1 MSKHKINNYP
11 ISNYNGKGVKSLLKI
26 TEATGISW
34 EFELSANRLF
44 TIGRAKENDIVLN
57 DRRVSRHHAHVA
69 ADGATFKIV
78 DGCYSDG
85 ELKRSVNRV
94 YLNGIPTL
102 EKTLEVGDQIL
113 IGESRLIFHIE
124 EPKPVADPASS
135 KTTIPGAVNFDDQP
149 LGHTQLLMSAREIIG
164 KHSNISLEAEMISPA
179 EIKDLRRKAQIL
191 EMLYDMSKTL
201 GTIFDLKEIFVRATD
216 LIFRGTP
223 SDRVVALLADE
234 TLDGKILD
242 YSLFPIAV
250 KARDAQ
256 LEGLTE
262 KLTISRTITQK
273 VMREKIA
280 LLSQDAKTDAQF
292 VGSDSIVS
300 QGVRSTIC
308 APLLTE
314 SSVHGVV
321 YADRLDPFA
330 AFTPDD
336 LELISAVAAQTA
348 MAVET
353 IKAHKR
359 LAREEVA
366 RANYSRFMPEY
377 VVKQLLEKPDSFRL
391 GGVNQKV
398 TVLFADIRGFTA
410 LSEKENPEKVVG
422 LLNKYFSAMSEIIF
436 AYGGTLDKYIGDGL
450 MAMFGAPN
458 ASPEDSKNALKTA
471 VAMQK
476 RLNVLNGE
484 LSADGFGRV
493 EIGIGLH
500 TGIATIGYIGSEQR
514 SEYTA
519 IGDTVNLASRLEQNA
534 RGGQILI
541 SDATAAECEGLVT
554 LIPQEPLTVRN
565 RLQPV
570 TLFEVKWN

>member
-1 MSKHKINNYP
+1 M
-11 ISNYNGKGVKSLLKI
+11 KSFLKI
-26 TEATGISW
+26 TEATGENW
-34 EFELSANRLF
+34 ELELTQNSVY

-57 DRRVSRHHAHVA
+57 DRRVSRHHAQVA
-69 ADGATFKIV
+69 SDNGNFKLIDGYYV
-78 DGCYSDG
+78 NG

-94 YLNGIPTL
+94 FVNGIPHL
-102 EKTLEVGDQIL
+102 EKVLEQGDL
-113 IGESRLIFHIE
+113 VTIGESRLIFQILADQPSADE
-124 EPKPVADPASS
+124 TPAKDKVA
-135 KTTIPGAVNFDDQP
+135 TGVNFDDQP
-149 LGHTQLLMSAREIIG
+149 LGHTQLLISAREIIG
-164 KHSNISLEAEMISPA
+164 KHSSLSIEAEMVSPA
-179 EIKDLRRKAQIL
+179 EIKELRRKAQIL
-191 EMLYDMSKTL
+191 EMLYEMSKTL
-201 GTIFDLKEIFVRATD
+201 GTVFDLKEIFVRATD

-223 SDRVVALLADE
+223 SERVVALLADE

-256 LEGLTE
+256 LEKVTE

-273 VMREKIA
+273 VMREKVA

-292 VGSDSIVS
+292 LGADSIVT

-308 APLLTE
+308 APLITE
-314 SSVHGVV
+314 SNVHGVL

-330 AFTPDD
+330 AFTSDD

-348 MAVET
+348 VAVET

-377 VVKQLLEKPDSFRL
+377 VVKQLLENPDSFRL
-391 GGVNQKV
+391 GGVNQKI
-398 TVLFADIRGFTA
+398 TVLFADIRGFTT

-422 LLNKYFSAMSEIIF
+422 LLNKYFTAMSEIIF

-450 MAMFGAPN
+450 MAIFGAPN

-476 RLNVLNGE
+476 RLTTLNGE
-484 LSADGFGRV
+484 LSAEGFSRV

-519 IGDTVNLASRLEQNA
+519 IGDSVNIASRLEQNA

-541 SDATAAECEGLVT
+541 SDSTAAECEDLVT
-554 LIPQEPLTVRN
+554 LIPHEPLTVKN

-570 TLFEVKWN
+570 SLFEVKWN

>member
-1 MSKHKINNYP
+1 M
-11 ISNYNGKGVKSLLKI
+11 KSILKI
-26 TEATGISW
+26 TEAAGNSW
-34 EFELSANRLF
+34 DFELAPNSVY

-57 DRRVSRHHAHVA
+57 DRRVSRHHAQVA
-69 ADGATFKIV
+69 SENGAFKII
-78 DGCYSDG
+78 DGYFDG
-85 ELKRSVNRV
+85 GEFKRSVNRV
-94 YLNGIPTL
+94 FVNGLPHLDKIL
-102 EKTLEVGDQIL
+102 ESGDVVT
-113 IGESRLIFHIE
+113 IGESRLLFE
-124 EPKPVADPASS
+124 RLADEPTLQTETEKEIKPTGVS
-135 KTTIPGAVNFDDQP
+135 FDDQP
-149 LGHTQLLMSAREIIG
+149 LGHTQLLISAREIIG
-164 KHSNISLEAEMISPA
+164 KQSKLSIEAEIVSPA
-179 EIKDLRRKAQIL
+179 EIKELRRKAQIL
-191 EMLYDMSKTL
+191 EMLYDMSKSL

-223 SDRVVALLADE
+223 SERVVALLADE
-234 TLDGKILD
+234 TLDGKILE
-242 YSLFPIAV
+242 YSLFPIAM
-250 KARDAQ
+250 KARDEN
-256 LEGLTE
+256 LEKVTE

-273 VMREKIA
+273 VMREKVA
-280 LLSQDAKTDAQF
+280 LLSQDARTDAQF
-292 VGSDSIVS
+292 SGADSIVS

-308 APLLTE
+308 APLITE
-314 SSVHGVV
+314 SNVHGVV
-321 YADRLDPFA
+321 YADRLDPFS
-330 AFTPDD
+330 AFTSDD
-336 LELISAVAAQTA
+336 LELITAVAAQTA

-391 GGVNQKV
+391 GGINQKI
-398 TVLFADIRGFTA
+398 TVLFADIRGFTS

-436 AYGGTLDKYIGDGL
+436 AFGGTLDKYIGDGL
-450 MAMFGAPN
+450 MAIFGAPT

-476 RLNVLNGE
+476 RLKTLNDE
-484 LSADGFGRV
+484 LSAEGYGRI

-519 IGDTVNLASRLEQNA
+519 IGDTVNLAARLEQSA

-541 SDATAAECEGLVT
+541 SEATAAECQGLVT
-554 LIPQEPLTVRN
+554 LLPQDSLTVKN